1 MQPQFDPD
9 KVYEADYRVS
19 GDGEVVR
26 SDRRQSRLKG
36 IFGPVGVAIIFVLTK
51 LKWFLATGLTALLS
65 IGAYA
70 LLFPWQFAVGL
81 VVLIFIHEIG
91 HVIVLRRY
99 GVAA

>member
-36 IFGPVGVAIIFVLTK
+36 LFGPVGVARSTRP
-51 LKWFLATGLTALLS
+51 
-65 IGAYA
+65 
-70 LLFPWQFAVGL
+70 LFSTHRGGGGSVMRSPSA
-81 VVLIFIHEIG
+81 
-91 HVIVLRRY
+91 R
-99 GVAA
+99 

>member
-36 IFGPVGVAIIFVLTK
+36 LFGPVGVAIVFFLTK
-51 LKWFLATGLTALLS
+51 LKWVLALFKFKFLATGL
-65 IGAYA
+65 
-70 LLFPWQFAVGL
+70 
-81 VVLIFIHEIG
+81 
-91 HVIVLRRY
+91 
-99 GVAA
+99 